1 MYAVNLKKVES
12 KSLLDFL
19 SVSQCSSGCTY
30 DVMLGYFPAAES
42 FFLGVEDDKYF
53 TGGFISVGNTGRL
66 CSTLFDDVI
75 YRECC
80 TILRGIQACPT

>member
-1 MYAVNLKKVES
+1 
-12 KSLLDFL
+12 
-19 SVSQCSSGCTY
+19 
-30 DVMLGYFPAAES
+30 MLGYFPAAES

-80 TILRGIQACPT
+80 TILRGIQACPTWFFNGKEVIWNGNAGDAW